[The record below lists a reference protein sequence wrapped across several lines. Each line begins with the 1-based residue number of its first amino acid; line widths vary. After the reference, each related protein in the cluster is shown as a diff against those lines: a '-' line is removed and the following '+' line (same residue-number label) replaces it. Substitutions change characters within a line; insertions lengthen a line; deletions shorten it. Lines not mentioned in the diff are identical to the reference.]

1 MLLKHGLRAHC
12 RMREFILAY
21 PGQLHTKTGGYYYL
35 SRILQELPKIGWS
48 GQPLSLGD
56 GFPNPSQEVLS
67 NAEKLIDSC
76 QSKIPIL
83 ADCLAWG
90 VMDQCALQL
99 AESHRI
105 IPLVHHPL
113 CLETGLPEAESKIL
127 FKKEQTVLTNSQKII
142 TTSTD
147 TSNCIQELFQI
158 PKSKIIVALPGTDT
172 AKPAISRDDG
182 KVGLISV
189 GSVVPRKGYDRLIKC
204 LKSLENLSWHLEIVG
219 DLTLAADYANSVTKK
234 VAELELSHRINFHG
248 SLEKSELEK
257 IYSKSDIFVLATLY
271 EGYGMAFT
279 EAMIRGIPIV
289 TTGEGAVNSTVSEV
303 AGIVIENSD
312 LTKFSSTLSTLITNP
327 SLRKKY
333 REGALKAGKNLPTW
347 ENTAEKIGD
356 VLNLF

>member
-1 MLLKHGLRAHC
+1 
-12 RMREFILAY
+12 MREFILAY

-158 PKSKIIVALPGTDT
+158 PKSKSKLHFLE
-172 AKPAISRDDG
+172 
-182 KVGLISV
+182 LILQNRQLVEMMVKLVDSV

-204 LKSLENLSWHLEIVG
+204 LKSLDNLSWHLDIVG

-289 TTGEGAVNSTVSEV
+289 TTGEGAVNSTVSE
-303 AGIVIENSD
+303 
-312 LTKFSSTLSTLITNP
+312 
-327 SLRKKY
+327 
-333 REGALKAGKNLPTW
+333 
-347 ENTAEKIGD
+347 
-356 VLNLF
+356 